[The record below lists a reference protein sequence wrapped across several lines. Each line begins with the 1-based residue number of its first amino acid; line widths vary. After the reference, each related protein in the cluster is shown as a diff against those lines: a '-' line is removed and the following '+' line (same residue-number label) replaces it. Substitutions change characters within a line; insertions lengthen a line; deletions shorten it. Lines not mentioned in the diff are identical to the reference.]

1 MLREQTDAAGVVIG
15 KLGAYG
21 GGASALWFG
30 LSAGE
35 FAAITGAVIGVLGY
49 LTQLYFN
56 RRRERRESED
66 RLERRAEH
74 QARLERLRRGLDD

>member
-1 MLREQTDAAGVVIG
+1 MLRDQTDAIG
-15 KLGAYG
+15 IAVGKMGAIG

-35 FAAITGAVIGVLGY
+35 FAAITGAAIGVLGY

-66 RLERRAEH
+66 RLERRVEH
-74 QARLERLRRGLDD
+74 EARLARLKRGMDD

>member
-66 RLERRAEH
+66 RLERRVEH
-74 QARLERLRRGLDD
+74 EARLARLRRGLDD